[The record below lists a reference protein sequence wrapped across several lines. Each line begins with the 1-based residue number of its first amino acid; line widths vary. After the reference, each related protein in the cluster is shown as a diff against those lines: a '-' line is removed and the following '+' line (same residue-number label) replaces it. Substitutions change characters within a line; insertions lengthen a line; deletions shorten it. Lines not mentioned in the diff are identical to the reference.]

1 MKILEG
7 IISEIIVSENV
18 EYLSKKFN
26 SQKIKKV
33 LLIQPPD
40 TDSSTF
46 NYGAGKR
53 GRLWNYPPYGLGLLA
68 SQLRLI
74 NIEVDILN
82 LNNKI
87 LEECFNSSTS
97 ENFNFDITWKSSLK
111 EKIENYN
118 PDFIGLTSMFS
129 QSHEMIVQISNYIHE
144 VDSKIVLGAGGVHI
158 TNSIIDKITF
168 SKLVEDLK
176 FVDYFFLYESDL
188 SFINFIKVCNDP
200 NSLSLLGQIT
210 IRVKKDVFVKITNR
224 LSPETNHL
232 NTIPAIDLME
242 VDQLSQW
249 GKIGSFFCLKP
260 KNSRM
265 TTILSNRGCR
275 AQCTFCSVRNFNGV
289 GVRRREVSSVIEE
302 LKILKNDYNIDHVMW
317 LDDDFLYDEKESMLL
332 FNEMVK
338 NKLNMTWD
346 CSNGVIAFA
355 CKDEIIHAAQE
366 SGCIGVNIGMESGN
380 RDILKSIKKPGTVE
394 NFLAAAE
401 VFKKYSK
408 INARVFL
415 MIGFPK
421 ETYRQILDTI
431 DIANKMDL
439 DWYNVTIL
447 QPLPNTPIFNTM
459 IESGLID
466 PKKIKLSEIR
476 YNAGGLGKH
485 SKKNSRDFLSVDFK
499 EAFSVENLD
508 DVPPQNKLD
517 DIWAYMNYHL
527 NFKRLVYEN
536 RESKIH
542 QKFSYVKNITD
553 LVAPEN
559 CIALYFL
566 GYLEN
571 KLFGKVDIETINNLE
586 KRLIDM
592 PYWQNRFDEFN
603 LSIDHL
609 KKNKFNFL

>member
-1 MKILEG
+1 
-7 IISEIIVSENV
+7 
-18 EYLSKKFN
+18 
-26 SQKIKKV
+26 
-33 LLIQPPD
+33 
-40 TDSSTF
+40 
-46 NYGAGKR
+46 
-53 GRLWNYPPYGLGLLA
+53 
-68 SQLRLI
+68 LI

-87 LEECFNSSTS
+87 LEESFKSNSS
-97 ENFNFDITWKSSLK
+97 EEFNFDLIWKNSLK
-111 EKIENYN
+111 NKIKNYN
-118 PDFIGLTSMFS
+118 PDFIGVTCMFS
-129 QSHEMIVQISNYIHE
+129 QSHEMILQITNYINE
-144 VDSKIVLGAGGVHI
+144 IDNKIFLGAGGVHV
-158 TNSIIDKITF
+158 TNSIIDKSTF
-168 SKLVEDLK
+168 SKLVDDLK

-188 SFINFIKVCNDP
+188 SFVNFIKVFN
-200 NSLSLLGQIT
+200 NQKNLSLLGQIT
-210 IRVKKDVFVKITNR
+210 IRIDKNIFVKVTNR
-224 LSPETNHL
+224 LSPEFNHL

-242 VDQLSQW
+242 VDQLSKW

-260 KNSRM
+260 KNSKM
-265 TTILSNRGCR
+265 ATILSNRGCR

-289 GVRRREVSSVIEE
+289 GVRRREVASVIEE

-332 FNEMVK
+332 FNEIVR
-338 NKLNMTWD
+338 NKLNITWD

-380 RDILKSIKKPGTVE
+380 REILKSIKKPGTVE
-394 NFLAAAE
+394 NFLAAAD
-401 VFKKYSK
+401 VFRKYSK

-459 IESGLID
+459 IEAGLID

-508 DVPPQNKLD
+508 DVPSQDKLD

-536 RESKIH
+536 RENKIH

-571 KLFGKVDIETINNLE
+571 KLFGKVDVETINNLE

-592 PYWQNRFDEFN
+592 PYWQNRFTEFN

>member
-1 MKILEG
+1 
-7 IISEIIVSENV
+7 
-18 EYLSKKFN
+18 
-26 SQKIKKV
+26 
-33 LLIQPPD
+33 
-40 TDSSTF
+40 
-46 NYGAGKR
+46 
-53 GRLWNYPPYGLGLLA
+53 
-68 SQLRLI
+68 LI

-87 LEECFNSSTS
+87 LEKCFNSSSS
-97 ENFNFDITWKSSLK
+97 ENFTFDIIWKSSLK
-111 EKIENYN
+111 EKIESYN

-144 VDSKIVLGAGGVHI
+144 VDNKIVLGTGGVHI
-158 TNSIIDKITF
+158 TNSIVDKNTF
-168 SKLVEDLK
+168 SKLTQDLK

-210 IRVKKDVFVKITNR
+210 IRAEKDTFLKITNR

-242 VDQLSQW
+242 VDELSKW

-260 KNSRM
+260 KNSKM

-380 RDILKSIKKPGTVE
+380 REILKSIKKPGTVE
-394 NFLAAAE
+394 NFLAAAD

-508 DVPPQNKLD
+508 DVPPQDKLD

-571 KLFGKVDIETINNLE
+571 KLYGKVDIETINNLE